1 MLQSLLEKVTRGLKG
16 MEKGRFLVLLFLIM
30 LIFASCSPAQ
40 TPTQTPSQP
49 AEEKPAEEPPASEDT
64 VSAELKA
71 LQKEVD
77 SGQQTW
83 RLDPVAVTRESVF
96 GDSYKVIS
104 NDQVKSA
111 IVEVRQGKKKY
122 KVYLTKPVRQ
132 DKKGIWFVEK
142 VEEIE

>member
-1 MLQSLLEKVTRGLKG
+1 
-16 MEKGRFLVLLFLIM
+16 MEKGRFLVSLILII
-30 LIFASCSPAQ
+30 LIFAGCSSAQ
-40 TPTQTPSQP
+40 TPTQQPSQP
-49 AEEKPAEEPPASEDT
+49 AEEKPAGEQPATEDT

-71 LQKEVD
+71 IQKEVD

-83 RLDPVAVTRESVF
+83 RLDPVAVTKESVL

-111 IVEVRQGKKKY
+111 VVEVRQGKKKF
-122 KVYLTKPVRQ
+122 KVYLIKPVRQ

-142 VEEIE
+142 IEEIE